1 MSIGDRLWHEN
12 RSRLFWLILALLGSI
27 SPDRGRAE
35 SCFVASEQ
43 SGIAFPAEKIA
54 GDWSCRLQFVIDH
67 HISASTVGPLKTAMA
82 ESLYLYLLD
91 RPPVAA
97 ALINRLDLADYKSEE
112 RGPGRWWGSDG
123 EGTEGMVQL
132 VYQDRTTRVY
142 YLEGRHHSRLLPN
155 VSGKAVIFLRMRPV
169 MDERR
174 FDAME
179 STMVAYTMLDNRVL
193 SGFVSLLRPLV
204 DATVMRKL
212 SKGVAMVN
220 RLGVEIR
227 QRPDRVLFEA
237 TDPPSLPEQDVA
249 FLTQALSRR
258 HISSPTPNSPR
269 PAP

>member
-112 RGPGRWWGSDG
+112 RGPGRWWAA
-123 EGTEGMVQL
+123 MV
-132 VYQDRTTRVY
+132 R
-142 YLEGRHHSRLLPN
+142 
-155 VSGKAVIFLRMRPV
+155 
-169 MDERR
+169 ERR
-174 FDAME
+174 A
-179 STMVAYTMLDNRVL
+179 SCSWYTRI
-193 SGFVSLLRPLV
+193 
-204 DATVMRKL
+204 A
-212 SKGVAMVN
+212 
-220 RLGVEIR
+220 
-227 QRPDRVLFEA
+227 
-237 TDPPSLPEQDVA
+237 
-249 FLTQALSRR
+249 RR
-258 HISSPTPNSPR
+258 GYITLKAGIIAVCFPM
-269 PAP
+269 

>member
-1 MSIGDRLWHEN
+1 MSIGDRLLHGN
-12 RSRLFWLILALLGSI
+12 RSRLFWLIVAFFGSV
-27 SPDRGRAE
+27 SSAYTRAE

-43 SGIAFPAEKIA
+43 SGIAFPSEKIT
-54 GDWSCRLQFVIDH
+54 GDWTCRLQFVIDH
-67 HISASTVGPLKTAMA
+67 HVSANTVGPLKVAMA
-82 ESLYLYLLD
+82 ETVYLYLLD

-123 EGTEGMVQL
+123 EGTEGIVQL

-142 YLEGRHHSRLLPN
+142 YLEGTHHSRLLPN

-169 MDERR
+169 KDERGS
-174 FDAME
+174 DAME

-212 SKGVAMVN
+212 SKGVETVN
-220 RLGVEIR
+220 RLGLEMG
-227 QRPDRVLFEA
+227 QQPDRVLFEA
-237 TDPPSLPEQDVA
+237 TDPPPLPQQDVA
-249 FLTQALSRR
+249 FLTQVLSRR
-258 HISSPTPNSPR
+258 HAPNSSR